1 MHIEMNLLLL
11 SRGSAPDPAKGLS
24 VRNIKCVAFPAPTS
38 PPCHFVTFPL
48 SVNGEGEIKVA
59 FDLLSV
65 PSIRTVHRTVL
76 ISAPLD
82 PAIFFVF
89 SYRFRKPARN
99 GVPPPFRTI
108 A

>member
-1 MHIEMNLLLL
+1 M
-11 SRGSAPDPAKGLS
+11 AFA
-24 VRNIKCVAFPAPTS
+24 VRNIKSASFPAPTS

-76 ISAPLD
+76 ISAPLEST
-82 PAIFFVF
+82 IFILLMLNVF
-89 SYRFRKPARN
+89 SNLCEMGPLPHSEQILNVFVSFTFLNAHC
-99 GVPPPFRTI
+99 
-108 A
+108 